1 MRTRLCSKNNKNN
14 VKITRLEYCLSSCQ
28 LYRQCETVLGTSSGF
43 CKMASER
50 RPQALTAKEER
61 VVLNLLQQG
70 KSNLAVL
77 NHYST
82 QDMELVLEQ
91 V

>member
-1 MRTRLCSKNNKNN
+1 MLF
-14 VKITRLEYCLSSCQ
+14 Q
-28 LYRQCETVLGTSSGF
+28 LPSPPENS
-43 CKMASER
+43 MAER
-50 RPQALTAKEER
+50 RSPALTAKEER

-91 V
+91 VR